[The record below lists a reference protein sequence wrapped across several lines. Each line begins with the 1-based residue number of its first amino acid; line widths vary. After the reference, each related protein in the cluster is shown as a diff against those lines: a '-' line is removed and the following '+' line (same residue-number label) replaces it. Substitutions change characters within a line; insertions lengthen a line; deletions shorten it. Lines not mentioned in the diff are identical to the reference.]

1 MSVIYMG
8 QIMAE
13 CDCQHHAC
21 EIRGYCMAEKIEEL
35 GAKRDEVERR
45 RVKWMNKSDEL
56 QTKLAKAM
64 AALEWVVSAKGLTDP
79 TEYGYGA
86 IKHARVVLE
95 EIKGET

>member
-1 MSVIYMG
+1 MT
-8 QIMAE
+8 
-13 CDCQHHAC
+13 D
-21 EIRGYCMAEKIEEL
+21 EEL
-35 GAKRDEVERR
+35 RKQLREVTGGKLFFTNTPNHLRLTAADRIEQ
-45 RVKWMNKSDEL
+45 L